1 MEEGDYQDTM
11 EAFDSALAIAQRSGD
26 VTLEMRTM
34 AYSSTVDYWHLRWQG
49 TVAKGLRLIELAR
62 RAADQLSEVS
72 ASFGSA

>member
-1 MEEGDYQDTM
+1 M

-34 AYSSTVDYWHLRWQG
+34 AYSSTVDYRHLRWQG